1 MLFDPSWLIQRFL
14 KNIFRILTSQK
25 FEISVSFDL
34 TLSTGTTKATF
45 AFNGK
50 VLCLM
55 LISTALSKNDA
66 RKTKASFT
74 SLGGIASVPTG
85 FLHLYFEVSF

>member
-1 MLFDPSWLIQRFL
+1 
-14 KNIFRILTSQK
+14 
-25 FEISVSFDL
+25 
-34 TLSTGTTKATF
+34 
-45 AFNGK
+45 
-50 VLCLM
+50 M

-85 FLHLYFEVSF
+85 FLHLYFEASF